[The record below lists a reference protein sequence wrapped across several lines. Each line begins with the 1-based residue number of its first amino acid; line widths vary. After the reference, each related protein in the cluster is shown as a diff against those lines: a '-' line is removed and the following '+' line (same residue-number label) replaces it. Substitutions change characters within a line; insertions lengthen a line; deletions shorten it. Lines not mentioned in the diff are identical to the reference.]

1 MSKRNGDRSRA
12 NREQQKKL
20 LRRKNTQAIRLAEA
34 AKRAEPVKESEKEQ
48 DGEV

>member
-12 NREQQKKL
+12 HREQQKKL
-20 LRRKNTQAIRLAEA
+20 LRRKNTQAIRVAEA
-34 AKRAEPVKESEKEQ
+34 AKSVEAVKELKKEQ

>member
-12 NREQQKKL
+12 HREQQKKL
-20 LRRKNTQAIRLAEA
+20 LRRMNTQAICLAEA
-34 AKRAEPVKESEKEQ
+34 AKRAAPVKAPEKEQ